1 MSALLLKNCR
11 IYNSPSGENV
21 SVLLRKGKIEG
32 VFSTG
37 QEKSNGE
44 TRVIDCG
51 GKILAPG
58 FVDIHIQ
65 GAGGA
70 DFLDN
75 SKESI
80 ETICRT
86 LPRFGVTGILA
97 TTIVKDD
104 IKNQHL
110 RLIAEFESDDRCT
123 TNILGIHLEGPF
135 INRVRRGGIDERSI
149 MEPNMYYLEELLENT
164 GHRLKMMTIAPE
176 LSGMDRI
183 IQRLIKE
190 NVVPSLGHSDAKY
203 QEAIQAFNI
212 GISHVT
218 HIFNAMRPVHHREPG
233 PVIAVFNSD
242 EVTVQLICDGVHV
255 SPVMVNF
262 LRKMVGGGRIALI
275 SDGISGLGY
284 NGQSLVYNNREYQV
298 KNGTAMYI
306 NGTFIGTALPVT
318 ELARRYM
325 KYTGCGL
332 VEAIESISLV
342 PLRIIGLD
350 CKKGRVKEGYDAD
363 LVVVDEK
370 LEIFLTII
378 NGEVAYSRFKN
389 NLNASASLI

>member
-1 MSALLLKNCR
+1 
-11 IYNSPSGENV
+11 
-21 SVLLRKGKIEG
+21 VLLRKGKIEG

-110 RLIAEFESDDRCT
+110 KLIAEFESDDRCT

-135 INRVRRGGIDERSI
+135 INKSRRGGIDERSI
-149 MEPNMYYLEELLENT
+149 MEPNMDYLEELLENT

-212 GISHVT
+212 GVSHVT

-233 PVIAVFNSD
+233 PIVAVFNSD
-242 EVTVQLICDGVHV
+242 EVTVQLICDGAHV

-262 LRKMVGGGRIALI
+262 LRKMVGDGRIALI

-284 NGQSLVYNNREYQV
+284 NGRTLVYNNREYQV
-298 KNGTAMYI
+298 ENGTAIYPD
-306 NGTFIGTALPVT
+306 GTFIGTVLSVA

-389 NLNASASLI
+389 NLNASANLI

>member
-110 RLIAEFESDDRCT
+110 KLIAEFESDDRCT

-135 INRVRRGGIDERSI
+135 INKSRRGGIDERSI
-149 MEPNMYYLEELLENT
+149 MEPNMDYLEELLENT

-212 GISHVT
+212 GVSHVT

-233 PVIAVFNSD
+233 PIVAVFNSD
-242 EVTVQLICDGVHV
+242 EVTVQLICDGAHV

-262 LRKMVGGGRIALI
+262 LRKMVGDGRIALI

-298 KNGTAMYI
+298 KNGTAMYT

-389 NLNASASLI
+389 NLNASANLI